1 MTEGSVYASTPFAGA
16 ELNSSSSIKI
26 NKIGVKEHVLDIPLD
41 AIVFVGMY
49 RSGDSITYRK
59 EEVLVAEGRSGH

>member
-26 NKIGVKEHVLDIPLD
+26 NKIGVEEHVLDMTLD
-41 AIVFVGMY
+41 AVVFVGKY
-49 RSGDSITYRK
+49 SHL
-59 EEVLVAEGRSGH
+59 VLIRRFDYLQERGGPCS